1 VARINVKP
9 PTLKTRLL
17 VGLGVVLS
25 IGAILVVGWGIGWTG
40 RRLLGSYGEPTPTA
54 TAGPTTPL
62 LMTIPPTHAP
72 TDVAPEPTDT
82 PITTSTQLPTSEP
95 ATTPALQTYVVQAGD
110 GGLAAIAGK
119 ICPNL
124 VVYQEREA
132 FAYEIQ
138 RANPEKIEDI
148 AIVQV
153 GIELVIPP
161 CPP

>member
-25 IGAILVVGWGIGWTG
+25 IGAVLVVGWGIGWTG
-40 RRLLGSYGEPTPTA
+40 RRLFGSYSEPTPTG
-54 TAGPTTPL
+54 TAGPTTPP
-62 LMTIPPTHAP
+62 LMTIPPTRPP
-72 TDVAPEPTDT
+72 TDVAPEPTGT
-82 PITTSTQLPTSEP
+82 PVTTSTPLPTSESV
-95 ATTPALQTYVVQAGD
+95 TTPALQTYVVQAGD

-119 ICPNL
+119 VCPNL
-124 VVYQEREA
+124 VAYHEREA